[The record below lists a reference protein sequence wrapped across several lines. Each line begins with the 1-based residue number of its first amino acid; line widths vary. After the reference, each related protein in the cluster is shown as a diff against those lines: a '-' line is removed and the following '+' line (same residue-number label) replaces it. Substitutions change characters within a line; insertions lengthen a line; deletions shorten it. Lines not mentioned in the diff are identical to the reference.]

1 MLQAALLDCLFL
13 DRFPFSENVFVTPEV
28 DVRGSDVVQALVIAV
43 IVVVIDKDTNLL
55 LQVAWQVV
63 VFQEN
68 TVLHGLVPSFD
79 LTLSLRMEWSA
90 ANVFHFLLFHPFSQ
104 IGRDVARAII
114 A

>member
-68 TVLHGLVPSFD
+68 VV
-79 LTLSLRMEWSA
+79 
-90 ANVFHFLLFHPFSQ
+90 PFSFENARLGARNFLVSI
-104 IGRDVARAII
+104 IGSWA
-114 A
+114 

>member
-1 MLQAALLDCLFL
+1 MLQASILDCLFL
-13 DRFPFSENVFVTPEV
+13 DRFPFSENVFGTPEV

-68 TVLHGLVPSFD
+68 AVLHGLVPAFD
-79 LTLSLRMEWSA
+79 FT
-90 ANVFHFLLFHPFSQ
+90 
-104 IGRDVARAII
+104 VA
-114 A
+114 

>member
-1 MLQAALLDCLFL
+1 MLQAALLDRLFL

-28 DVRGSDVVQALVIAV
+28 DVRGSEVVQALVIAV